1 MRLMAGIMAS
11 LKLEV
16 VTAERLVLS
25 EDEATMVI
33 APGVEGQLGILP
45 NHAALMTMLE
55 PGELIVRKGN
65 EEISLALTGGFLEVL
80 DNKVTILADAAEEAE
95 AIDIERAEAAKRR
108 AEELLKGHPVGPNLA
123 VAEAALRRSLTR
135 IKVAERRRRRDRPS
149 Q

>member
-1 MRLMAGIMAS
+1 MAS

-108 AEELLKGHPVGPNLA
+108 AEELLKERPVGVNLA
-123 VAEAALRRSLTR
+123 GAEAALRRSLTR
-135 IKVAERRRRRDRPS
+135 IRVAERRRRRDRPS